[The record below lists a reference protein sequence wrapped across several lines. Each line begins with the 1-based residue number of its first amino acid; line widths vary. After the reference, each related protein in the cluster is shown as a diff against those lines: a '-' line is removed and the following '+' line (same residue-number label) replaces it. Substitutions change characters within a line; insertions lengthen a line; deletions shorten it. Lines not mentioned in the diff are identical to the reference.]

1 MRLALGM
8 GNLLVDY
15 LLTKLCSAGPPLSI
29 NLGSA
34 FESNL
39 TGEMRERMEA
49 EIRSEIALAHAPTPP
64 CERQEGRSEVI
75 RELARS
81 KPS

>member
-1 MRLALGM
+1 MRLALEM
-8 GNLLVDY
+8 GNLLVGY
-15 LLTKLCSAGPPLSI
+15 LLTKLCSAAPPLSFD
-29 NLGSA
+29 LGFA
-34 FESNL
+34 FRSEL

-49 EIRSEIALAHAPTPP
+49 EIRSEIALAQAPTPP
-64 CERQEGRSEVI
+64 SERQEGRSEVI